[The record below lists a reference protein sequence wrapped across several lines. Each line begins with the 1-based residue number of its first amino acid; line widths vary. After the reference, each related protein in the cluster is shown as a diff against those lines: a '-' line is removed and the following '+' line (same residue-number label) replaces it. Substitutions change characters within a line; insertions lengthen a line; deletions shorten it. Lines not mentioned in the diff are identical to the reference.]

1 MSTEANER
9 FPAGPRG
16 AKGDRG
22 DRGLSRLQGRAIVV
36 LFLIAALSGVGN
48 LFWTAHEVHA
58 STTAQRQEQAAQ
70 QRAGVVIEQKLC
82 TTLGRLAVLKPPP
95 GSPLTNPSR
104 AYDQE
109 LHAALAQL
117 SPDLG
122 CR

>member
-1 MSTEANER
+1 MSEDLGR
-9 FPAGPRG
+9 RGPKGDTGERG
-16 AKGDRG
+16 ARG
-22 DRGLSRLQGRAIVV
+22 ERGMPRVQARAVAYLFALNTVLIVIAL
-36 LFLIAALSGVGN
+36 LFV
-48 LFWTAHEVHA
+48 AHYVH
-58 STTAQRQEQAAQ
+58 STQAAQ
-70 QRAGVVIEQKLC
+70 QRQGEQIEQKLC
-82 TTLGRLAVLKPPP
+82 TTLGKLAILKPPP

>member
-1 MSTEANER
+1 MRKQLVYS
-9 FPAGPRG
+9 FVF
-16 AKGDRG
+16 
-22 DRGLSRLQGRAIVV
+22 LVV
-36 LFLIAALSGVGN
+36 LALAMGGVN
-48 LFWTAHEVHA
+48 ALWTAHEVHVA
-58 STTAQRQEQAAQ
+58 SAAQRQEQAAQ
-70 QRAGVVIEQKLC
+70 QRQGEQIEQKLC
-82 TTLGRLAVLKPPP
+82 TTLGKLAILKPPP